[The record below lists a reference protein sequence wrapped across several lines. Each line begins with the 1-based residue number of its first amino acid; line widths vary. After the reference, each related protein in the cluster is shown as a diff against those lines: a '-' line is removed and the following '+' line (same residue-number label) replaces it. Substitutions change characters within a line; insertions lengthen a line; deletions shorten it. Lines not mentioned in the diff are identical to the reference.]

1 LEWSLYK
8 SHVIDA
14 KLPLL
19 LIGGGFVKYAAQSSA
34 LGAKP
39 CSSQSSLTLGTAP
52 TVDDYE
58 TTEKD
63 FAING

>member
-1 LEWSLYK
+1 M
-8 SHVIDA
+8 IDA

-52 TVDDYE
+52 TVEDFE
-58 TTEKD
+58 IIEKD
-63 FAING
+63 FMTDG